1 MDMNGNLEQ
10 EKNLHPGNP
19 GRHISAFSRVRKA
32 QIAPPAPDPALRR
45 LKFRAFDIARTSTAG
60 RMVRFPLWGR
70 PVTAYGNANLSI
82 YSGQAC
88 NAKCPF
94 CVEELRPALRGTS
107 LACQK
112 TVEGDDGVY
121 FGALEEVLRA
131 LRPLN
136 PSVSI
141 TGGEPSLD
149 PRLPRI
155 LRALEAHRM
164 RKRTITTNGSGLLDV
179 REGRP
184 VIDWL
189 TSTGIRH
196 LNLSRAHPDPARNGR
211 LMGLDR
217 NLTPDDLGMIVRRAS
232 AGGTRVRLSCVLLK
246 SETDCLDGIIEYL
259 AFAEAMGVDNVV
271 FRQLMHPG
279 PGTPA
284 NDPVLGF
291 SESNAVELDPVLEQ
305 MTVDPRF
312 TFIKQVIGYYYY
324 VEVWKYR
331 SIDVVLEEADLGQ
344 IELTGRM
351 MPGIIQE
358 LVFHPNARL
367 TSTWQPWDGVLG
379 PPVRFRNESFAFQSA
394 IRNPHSA
401 IE

>member
-1 MDMNGNLEQ
+1 MNLY
-10 EKNLHPGNP
+10 PGQDKLIRHGGCGTSPALNG
-19 GRHISAFSRVRKA
+19 GRRV
-32 QIAPPAPDPALRR
+32 QTTHPAPDLRR

-60 RMVRFPLWGR
+60 RTIRFPLWGR

-94 CVEELRPALRGTS
+94 CVEELRPASRGIS

-112 TVEGDDGVY
+112 TVEGDVEVY
-121 FGALEEVLRA
+121 FGALAEVLRA
-131 LRPLN
+131 LKPLN

-155 LRALEAHRM
+155 LRILQAHRM

-179 REGRP
+179 REGRQ

-189 TSTGIRH
+189 TSTGVRH
-196 LNLSRAHPDPARNGR
+196 LNLSRAHPEPARNGR

-217 NLTPDDLGMIVRRAS
+217 SLPLDDLGRIIRRAS

-246 SETDCLDGIIEYL
+246 DETDCLNRIIEYL
-259 AFAEAMGVDNVV
+259 AFAEALEVDNVV

-279 PGTPA
+279 AGTPA
-284 NDPVLGF
+284 KEPVLGF
-291 SESNAVELDPVLEQ
+291 SESNAVKLDPILEQ
-305 MTVDPRF
+305 ISADPRF

-324 VEVWKYR
+324 VEVWKHR
-331 SIDVVLEEADLGQ
+331 NIDVVFEEADLGR
-344 IELTGRM
+344 IELTKRT

-358 LVFHPNARL
+358 LVFHANARL
-367 TSTWQPWDGVLG
+367 ASTWQPWDGILG
-379 PPVRFRNESFAFQSA
+379 PLL
-394 IRNPHSA
+394 
-401 IE
+401 

>member
-1 MDMNGNLEQ
+1 MNRAGKPQTTRPET
-10 EKNLHPGNP
+10 
-19 GRHISAFSRVRKA
+19 
-32 QIAPPAPDPALRR
+32 DPHLRR
-45 LKFRAFDIARTSTAG
+45 LKYRAFDIARTSTAG
-60 RMVRFPLWGR
+60 RTIDFTLWGR

-94 CVEELRPALRGTS
+94 CVEELRPASRGKS

-112 TVEGDDGVY
+112 EVETDDRLY
-121 FGALEEVLRA
+121 FEALEEVLRA
-131 LRPLN
+131 LKPLN

-149 PRLPRI
+149 PRLPRV
-155 LRALEAHRM
+155 LRILEAHRM

-179 REGRP
+179 REGKP
-184 VIDWL
+184 VVDWL
-189 TSTGIRH
+189 TSTGVRH

-211 LMGLDR
+211 VMGLDR
-217 NLTPDDLGMIVRRAS
+217 NLALDDLGRVVRRAS

-246 SETDCLDGIIEYL
+246 GEADCLDRIVEYL
-259 AFAEAMGVDNVV
+259 GFAEGLGVDNVV
-271 FRQLMHPG
+271 FRQLMRPG

-284 NDPVLGF
+284 KDPVLGF
-291 SESNAVELDPVLEQ
+291 SKTHGVSLDPILEQ
-305 MTVDPRF
+305 ISSAPRF
-312 TFIKQVIGYYYY
+312 AFIKQVIGYYYY

-331 SIDVVLEEADLGQ
+331 GIDVVFEEADLGQ
-344 IELTGRM
+344 IEMSRQA

-367 TSTWQPWDGVLG
+367 ASTWQPWDGVLG
-379 PPVRFRNESFAFQSA
+379 PPVETTSGGPFSRPLR
-394 IRNPHSA
+394 
-401 IE
+401 